1 MHTYIFSEPDI
12 LKHLDV
18 TAAQIKELLHQLAA
32 HSDTTDLVVSTYFL
46 KHSGWYGGTAYVSHW
61 VPRRQFQ
68 TRRGKWNFTR
78 QFPLPPDL
86 PDQFKL
92 IRLLPAKGL
101 DDIQYPARLQDIY
114 GWELYYPDFLSHLAF
129 LFAHELHHFRRYHLG
144 LHPAEGEKS
153 ANRWALAQVQA
164 FGFQVTGKVL
174 PRRRVHKFQPFR
186 ILSTVLP
193 DPFAEFRDLAAGQ
206 MVYIHHDPRAR
217 YAGVV
222 ARVERPARRR
232 ARRLAIRT
240 PDAKVWLWPMIWLK
254 PIHE

>member
-1 MHTYIFSEPDI
+1 MQCYIFSEPDI
-12 LKHLDV
+12 LNHLDV
-18 TAAQIKELLHQLAA
+18 TAARIKELLHQIAVN
-32 HSDTTDLVVSTYFL
+32 SDTTDLVVSTYFL
-46 KHSGWYGGTAYVSHW
+46 RYSGWYGGTAYVSNWMQRH
-61 VPRRQFQ
+61 QFQ

-78 QFPLPPDL
+78 KFPLPHDL

-92 IRLLPAKGL
+92 IRLLPAKG
-101 DDIQYPARLQDIY
+101 INEIKYPVHLQDIY
-114 GWELYYPDFLSHLAF
+114 GWELYYPSFLGHLAF

-153 ANRWALAQVQA
+153 ANRWALTRVQA
-164 FGFQVTGKVL
+164 LGFQVTGRVL
-174 PRRRVHKFQPFR
+174 PHRQTRKFRLLR

-193 DPFAEFRDLAAGQ
+193 DPFAEFRSLTAGQ
-206 MVYIHHDPRAR
+206 LVYIHYDPRAR
-217 YAGVV
+217 YVGVI
-222 ARVERPARRR
+222 AKVERPARSN